1 MELLV
6 GLWLHT
12 TSVAFQDILDQ
23 VGGLGRFQILLM
35 VFLCISNLIVYPH
48 VLLEN
53 FTAAISGHCCWV
65 HILDN
70 DTVTANST
78 RIHSQDALLRISI
91 PLDSNLRPEK
101 CSRFIC
107 PQWQLLLLNGTFPNI
122 SEPDTEPC
130 VDSWVYNESS
140 FSFTIMI
147 GGDLACESQLLKSV
161 TQFLFMERV
170 LLGSLIYDHFS
181 DR

>member
-1 MELLV
+1 MDLAL
-6 GLWLHT
+6 GALGA
-12 TSVAFQDILDQ
+12 SVAFQDTLDQ

-53 FTAAISGHCCWV
+53 FTAASSGHCCWV
-65 HILDN
+65 YILDN

-78 RIHSQDALLRISI
+78 GIHSQDALLRISI

-101 CSRFIC
+101 CSHFIR
-107 PQWQLLLLNGTFPNI
+107 PQWQLLLLNGTFSNI
-122 SEPDTEPC
+122 SEPDTQPC
-130 VDSWVYNESS
+130 VDSWVYNQSS

-147 GGDLACESQLLKSV
+147 GWDLACESQLLKSV

-170 LLGSLIYDHFS
+170 LLGSLIYGHFS